1 MMSYCGDVASNIFPF
16 LKPILGSLMMFLY
29 MFFSAM
35 SLPFVSKY
43 GRKDMTL
50 WGTYGLA
57 ATLYM
62 ITLGYFLVSTM
73 PMVAQL
79 IIFFSMIMYLFV
91 YGMTFAPIMWMWVA
105 EAIQPHLIGFAVMTN
120 WAGSALVM
128 IIFPVIQ
135 SAVSNQGYIF
145 AFFGTC
151 AALSVYVTNR
161 LMIETKDKT
170 DSQIT

>member
-29 MFFSAM
+29 MLFSAM
-35 SLPFVSKY
+35 SLTFVSKY

-57 ATLYM
+57 TTLYM

-73 PMVAQL
+73 PIIAQL
-79 IIFFSMIMYLFV
+79 LIFFSMIMYLFV

-105 EAIQPHLIGFAVMTN
+105 
-120 WAGSALVM
+120 
-128 IIFPVIQ
+128 
-135 SAVSNQGYIF
+135 
-145 AFFGTC
+145 
-151 AALSVYVTNR
+151 
-161 LMIETKDKT
+161 
-170 DSQIT
+170 

>member
-1 MMSYCGDVASNIFPF
+1 
-16 LKPILGSLMMFLY
+16 
-29 MFFSAM
+29 
-35 SLPFVSKY
+35 
-43 GRKDMTL
+43 MTL

-120 WAGSALVM
+120 WAGSARHDN
-128 IIFPVIQ
+128 FPSNTKCSLQ
-135 SAVSNQGYIF
+135 SRLHLRFLRYMRSSFSLRNEQIDDRNQ
-145 AFFGTC
+145 
-151 AALSVYVTNR
+151 R
-161 LMIETKDKT
+161 
-170 DSQIT
+170 